1 MARAK
6 GLDVLIAG
14 GGPVGLTLALALA
27 RGGFD
32 VAVADAG
39 GKKAQADTR
48 AFFIAYGC
56 WRIFRAL
63 GLEDQL
69 KPGAE
74 PVLSVEAEGAGGGI
88 SFLAEEC
95 EHVDQ
100 LGFMLEAG
108 KLNAALS
115 EAARE
120 AGVRIIA
127 PAQVESVTF
136 SDPEAIAKL
145 GAKEIGA
152 SLIVGCEGVRSAV
165 RQAAGLRYEGWDYP
179 TKAISATLKLAHPHE
194 GAARQVF
201 LRGGPMAVL
210 PLTGQR
216 ANLVWTVR
224 AEVADALLAMSDA
237 EFEAELA
244 KQSGVFVAGAKLE
257 GARIAFPM
265 GLRVAERFHAPRM
278 ALAGDSAHLVHP
290 LAGQGLNLGLKD
302 VAALV
307 DIITDAAKVGLDI
320 GSEAAL
326 APYTRW
332 RRADVVSTAAAME
345 GFARAF
351 TAPEPVRAMAGM
363 AMRAAGMNR
372 DARRL
377 FAREAGGDLGEL
389 PTLMRATP

>member
-6 GLDVLIAG
+6 GLDVLVAG

-27 RGGFD
+27 KRGFD

-39 GKKAQADTR
+39 GRKGPDTR
-48 AFFIAYGC
+48 AFFIAYGV
-56 WRIFRAL
+56 WRIFKAL
-63 GLEDQL
+63 GLEAEL
-69 KPGAE
+69 RPGAE
-74 PVLSVEAEGAGGGI
+74 PVMSVEAEGAGGGI

-100 LGFMLEAG
+100 LGFMLEAA
-108 KLNAALS
+108 KLDAALS
-115 EAARE
+115 AAARA
-120 AGVRIIA
+120 AGVKVIQGIVEGIA
-127 PAQVESVTF
+127 F
-136 SDPEAIAKL
+136 DDPEAVAKI
-145 GAKEIGA
+145 GGKAVGA
-152 SLIVGCEGVRSAV
+152 SLIVGCEGVRSPT

-179 TKAISATLKLAHPHE
+179 TKAVSTTLRLAWPHE

-201 LRGGPMAVL
+201 LRGGPLAAL

-216 ANLVWTVR
+216 ANLVWTVK
-224 AEVADALLAMSDA
+224 AEIADALLAMTDA

-244 KQSGVFVAGAKLE
+244 RQAGAFLPDAKLD
-257 GARIAFPM
+257 GPRIAFPM
-265 GLRVAERFHAPRM
+265 GLRVAERFHAPRI
-278 ALAGDSAHLVHP
+278 AIAGDSAHLVHP

-307 DIITDAAKVGLDI
+307 DVIADAARVGLDI

-332 RRADVVSTAAAME
+332 RRADVVATAAAME

-351 TAPEPVRAMAGM
+351 TAPEPVRVLAGL
-363 AMRAAGMNR
+363 AMRTAGGAR
-372 DARRL
+372 DVRKL

-389 PTLMRATP
+389 PTLMKADA